1 MQGLINSAGLIASA
15 GPEAAEQAARAFH
28 FLEVAQEIA
37 AGHHEKW
44 DGSGYPLGLA
54 GEDIPIE
61 CRVLSIVD
69 SYAAM
74 TNDRPYR
81 AALSPETAI
90 KEIIDCAGSQFDPG
104 MVKIFCKV
112 IEQHLRPQ

>member
-1 MQGLINSAGLIASA
+1 MKTHCAIGERIANESSELKEISHLILKH
-15 GPEAAEQAARAFH
+15 Q
-28 FLEVAQEIA
+28 
-37 AGHHEKW
+37 EKW

-69 SYAAM
+69 SYDAM